1 MFSSEDEQNK
11 GQARTEEKE
20 TGRLEAFSDG
30 VFAIAITLLILQ
42 IPLPGVAS
50 NKPSLLIQLGSQWAL
65 YLAYLVSFMTILI
78 MWVNHHA
85 IFRLIHRTDQLFL
98 VLNGLLLM
106 VITFVNYPL
115 AILAESLQGP
125 DTHPHAP
132 ISDQHTAAL
141 FYNGVFIIIAII
153 YNVLWRY
160 ASHKRRLLSKS
171 ADPLVVE
178 TITRQYRFGPLFYVA
193 AFLLA
198 IVSVWGSLVL
208 NLLLAVY
215 FAFTGRA
222 KSPTAAPGTK

>member
-42 IPLPGVAS
+42 IPLPHENQAT
-50 NKPSLLIQLGSQWAL
+50 PLLTQLGRQWAL

-85 IFRLIHRTDQLFL
+85 LFRLIHRTDQLFL
-98 VLNGLLLM
+98 MLNGLLLM

-115 AILAESLQGP
+115 AILAESLQAP
-125 DTHPHAP
+125 YSRKLDT
-132 ISDQHTAAL
+132 DQHTAAL
-141 FYNGVFIIIAII
+141 FYNGVFIVIAII

-160 ASHKRRLLSKS
+160 ASHKRRLLSRG
-171 ADPLVVE
+171 ADPLIVE

-193 AFLLA
+193 SFLLA
-198 IVSVWGSLVL
+198 FVSVWGSLGL

-215 FAFTGRA
+215 FAFTGRT

>member
-1 MFSSEDEQNK
+1 MTSSEDEQSK
-11 GQARTEEKE
+11 HQEDTEAKE

-42 IPLPGVAS
+42 IPLPDVTTNHS
-50 NKPSLLIQLGSQWAL
+50 SLLTQLGGQWAS

-106 VITFVNYPL
+106 VITFVNYPMAVL
-115 AILAESLQGP
+115 ARSLQEANLSE
-125 DTHPHAP
+125 DRL
-132 ISDQHTAAL
+132 IFDQRTAAL
-141 FYNGVFIIIAII
+141 LFNGTFIVIAII

-160 ASHKRRLLSKS
+160 ASHNRRLLSKS
-171 ADPLVVE
+171 ADPLLVE
-178 TITRQYRFGPLFYVA
+178 TITRQYRFGPLFYLA

-198 IVSVWGSLVL
+198 FVSIWASLVL
-208 NLLLAVY
+208 NLLFAIY

-222 KSPTAAPGTK
+222 KSPIAAPHPK

>member
-1 MFSSEDEQNK
+1 MDSSEGTQNK
-11 GQARTEEKE
+11 EQGRTAEKE

-42 IPLPGVAS
+42 IPLPELT
-50 NKPSLLIQLGSQWAL
+50 KKTPDLLMQLGRQWAL
-65 YLAYLVSFMTILI
+65 YLAYIVSFMTILI

-115 AILAESLQGP
+115 AILARSLQESNVSENRL
-125 DTHPHAP
+125 
-132 ISDQHTAAL
+132 IFDQRTAAL
-141 FYNGVFIIIAII
+141 FYNGVFIVIAII

-171 ADPLVVE
+171 ADPLIVE

-193 AFLLA
+193 SFLLA
-198 IVSVWGSLVL
+198 FVSVWASLGL

-215 FAFTGRA
+215 FAFTGRT
-222 KSPTAAPGTK
+222 KSPTAVPGTK

>member
-1 MFSSEDEQNK
+1 MSEY
-11 GQARTEEKE
+11 RSEEKE

-42 IPLPGVAS
+42 IPLPDVTKNG
-50 NKPSLLIQLGSQWAL
+50 PSLLTLLGGQWAL

-78 MWVNHHA
+78 MWVNHHT
-85 IFRLIHRTDQLFL
+85 IFRLIHRSDQLFL

-106 VITFVNYPL
+106 VITFVNYPM
-115 AILAESLQGP
+115 AILAESLQGQ
-125 DTHPHAP
+125 DLHKDGL
-132 ISDQHTAAL
+132 ISDQKTAAL
-141 FYNGVFIIIAII
+141 FYSGTFIIIAII

-160 ASHKRRLLSKS
+160 ASHNRRLLSRS
-171 ADPLVVE
+171 ADPLIVE

-193 AFLLA
+193 SFLLA
-198 IVSVWGSLVL
+198 FVSVWASLGL

-222 KSPTAAPGTK
+222 KSPTAASHAK

>member
-42 IPLPGVAS
+42 IPLPHENQAT
-50 NKPSLLIQLGSQWAL
+50 PLLTQLGRQWAL

-85 IFRLIHRTDQLFL
+85 LFRLIHRTDQLFL

-115 AILAESLQGP
+115 AVLAESLQAP
-125 DTHPHAP
+125 YSRKLDT
-132 ISDQHTAAL
+132 DQHTAAL
-141 FYNGVFIIIAII
+141 FYNGVFIVIAII

-160 ASHKRRLLSKS
+160 ASHKRRLLSRG
-171 ADPLVVE
+171 ADPLIVE

-193 AFLLA
+193 SFLLA
-198 IVSVWGSLVL
+198 FVSVWASLGL

-215 FAFTGRA
+215 FAFTGRT